1 MTKWLNWQQNTETE
15 PKKGGMEAQDLN
27 GEFVCL
33 FDFLFLDFSLIGN
46 QIVFQFCWWMSVRQ
60 NLGMILEKTVVQKL
74 KLGNNFFTKIDIYV
88 FPMFFV
94 KMYYVT

>member
-1 MTKWLNWQQNTETE
+1 
-15 PKKGGMEAQDLN
+15 
-27 GEFVCL
+27 
-33 FDFLFLDFSLIGN
+33 
-46 QIVFQFCWWMSVRQ
+46 MSVRQ
-60 NLGMILEKTVVQKL
+60 NLGMILEKTVFQKL